1 MTDIDCK
8 ADIELH
14 TVNEHVIVRV
24 PLSGPVTEEWLR
36 CYQRLAHA
44 SGVPVQ
50 AQAHQDR
57 AWIVVNVP
65 ASGNQ
70 KETRRK

>member
-1 MTDIDCK
+1 VTDIDCK